1 LYLSDKD
8 IVLRLP
14 DLRIECNDPNEPFR
28 REEQVQPSS
37 IDLRLDKTF
46 WSPRKARVIDLQK
59 SSLLELSPRRYWKQR
74 ALEDGESITLQPGKL
89 ILGRVYEKFTVPKD
103 CAGRVEGRSSFARM
117 GLGVHI
123 GANFVNPGWRGHMP
137 LQLVNHGNTS
147 IRLFPYIPI
156 CQLLLVKLTQEPE
169 RVYGEKELQ
178 SKYMDDDGGPS
189 YWWRDKRIGRLQAKQ
204 AFTNLSLRVQ
214 EQVLKTI
221 GAEDPDVVE
230 EFDEFISKQS
240 VGSLESASTVLE
252 AFSKSQ
258 EKFRRRSRVVRRV
271 SGAIFPILAGTSL
284 GILFVSPL
292 TYLHFAVW
300 AITVASFW
308 PFLRALRSG
317 PRDYFDKAKYSKW
330 EWSESHSPVDTKH
343 PSTEE

>member
-1 LYLSDKD
+1 
-8 IVLRLP
+8 
-14 DLRIECNDPNEPFR
+14 
-28 REEQVQPSS
+28 
-37 IDLRLDKTF
+37 
-46 WSPRKARVIDLQK
+46 
-59 SSLLELSPRRYWKQR
+59 
-74 ALEDGESITLQPGKL
+74 
-89 ILGRVYEKFTVPKD
+89 
-103 CAGRVEGRSSFARM
+103 
-117 GLGVHI
+117 VHI

-240 VGSLESASTVLE
+240 VGSLESARTVLE
-252 AFSKSQ
+252 VARKIQTKKSSRKTSKWCNLSNIGWHFARDTLCFSTDL
-258 EKFRRRSRVVRRV
+258 
-271 SGAIFPILAGTSL
+271 PTLCSL
-284 GILFVSPL
+284 GNNRGIFLALSPGIEVWPQRLF
-292 TYLHFAVW
+292 
-300 AITVASFW
+300 
-308 PFLRALRSG
+308 
-317 PRDYFDKAKYSKW
+317 
-330 EWSESHSPVDTKH
+330 
-343 PSTEE
+343 